1 MKLSG
6 VDWVPLM
13 AIAGGGVVGAFAF
26 GSLLMHRHADVVVI
40 HEVTVEAP
48 LRVTDVRVKR
58 VQEINRDA
66 DVVSEGEGTLTWSPD
81 GRWLAW
87 ASTEPPATRIRISGS
102 VISDADPEPLIY
114 VDGIRV
120 GGRGYIDNL
129 DPSAIERIEIIKG
142 EAAMALFGR
151 EAAGGVIQIF
161 LKEVEAGE
169 DQGHG
174 NDSR

>member
-66 DVVSEGEGTLTWSPD
+66 DVVSGGEDTLSPD

-87 ASTEPPATRIRISGS
+87 APTEPPATRIRISGS

-161 LKEVEAGE
+161 LKEVEAG
-169 DQGHG
+169 QGHG

>member
-66 DVVSEGEGTLTWSPD
+66 DVVSGGEVTWSPD

-87 ASTEPPATRIRISGS
+87 APTEPARDSRTDLWLRSSPTP
-102 VISDADPEPLIY
+102 DPEPLIY

-142 EAAMALFGR
+142 NAATELFGR

>member
-48 LRVTDVRVKR
+48 LRVTDVRVER

-66 DVVSEGEGTLTWSPD
+66 DVVSGGEVTWSPD
-81 GRWLAW
+81 GRWLTW
-87 ASTEPPATRIRISGS
+87 APTEPPATRIRISGS

-142 EAAMALFGR
+142 NAATELFGR

-161 LKEVEAGE
+161 LEEVEAG
-169 DQGHG
+169 QGHG